1 MKMVVVNLNI
11 WCERGAYV
19 SKKSRK
25 KLEGFNPLKIK
36 RIGVIRQAAL
46 GDMVITRAVLI
57 ELKKFFPNAK
67 ITFSM
72 VDNYLYGKPDDLYDD
87 EHIVCRK
94 KGILKKIKSLKFK
107 ETQDI
112 IFDFANTSSSRQIC
126 FLNKA
131 FLKIGFPYR
140 AIEQKLF
147 YDICIFRSDFHFEG
161 DIMFDALK
169 ILGHKPEY
177 PLNYGLVNFNR
188 CEDKIVYF
196 FGASTETKQYPK
208 KMYYELIWR
217 LCEKYKNYEHILLE
231 GVNPNEKFDDIP
243 ENLNNKSNI
252 TIKSKLDLNDL
263 ISFLSKCR
271 LCVSPDTGVRNVAI
285 AVHTPTVGIFY
296 STVPYRYWPR
306 YENGHDAAFNRSGE
320 IPSVSEVEK
329 IVIKNLSMEIIR

>member
-1 MKMVVVNLNI
+1 MKMVVISLNI

-25 KLEGFNPLKIK
+25 KLMNFNPLKIK
-36 RIGVIRQAAL
+36 RITVIRQAAL
-46 GDMVITRAVLI
+46 GDMIITRAVLI
-57 ELKKFFPNAK
+57 ELKQFFPNAK

-72 VDNYLYGKPDDLYDD
+72 VDNYLYGKPEDLYDK
-87 EHIVCRK
+87 EHIVYRK
-94 KGILKKIKSLKFK
+94 KGILEKIRSLKFK
-107 ETQDI
+107 EKQDI

-126 FLNKA
+126 MLNKA
-131 FLKIGFPYR
+131 LLKIGFPYR

-147 YDICIFRSDFHFEG
+147 YDICVFRSDFHFEG
-161 DIMFDALK
+161 DIMLDALK

-177 PLNYGLVNFNR
+177 PLNYGFFNSH
-188 CEDKIVYF
+188 EKKNKIVYF

-208 KMYYELIWR
+208 EMYYELINR
-217 LCEKYKNYEHILLE
+217 LSKNHMNYEHILLE

-243 ENLNNKSNI
+243 EDLKNSSNVK
-252 TIKSKLDLNDL
+252 IKNKLDLNEL
-263 ISFLSKCR
+263 ISFLSECR

-306 YENGHDAAFNRSGE
+306 YENGHDAAFNRNGE
-320 IPSVSEVEK
+320 IPSVSEVEN
-329 IVIKNLSMEIIR
+329 IVEKNLSTEIIR